1 MKRMREE
8 RTMCYLVKNTQGD
21 KILMRQVHFCPRE
34 SNRDYIH
41 PATCC
46 KHKTDNIYEMMMYK
60 TLDIKEEG
68 TVIPRKEETNQVSPR
83 LSQFSDWR
91 VYPDYRSGGR
101 TQSEPDGFA
110 ESRWS

>member
-46 KHKTDNIYEMMMYK
+46 KHKTDNIYETMMYK

-68 TVIPRKEETNQVSPR
+68 TVIDLLRLLVLHRDSNSMPPAAVC
-83 LSQFSDWR
+83 LSQRKSYSFS
-91 VYPDYRSGGR
+91 
-101 TQSEPDGFA
+101 
-110 ESRWS
+110 